1 MCGPDLSR
9 SVERRMFGRGKVG
22 HDGGSDVRGGV
33 VAAIPPVYAPLLQV
47 QRIVLTS
54 EMTLPL
60 VIRKR

>member
-1 MCGPDLSR
+1 
-9 SVERRMFGRGKVG
+9 MFGRGKIG
-22 HDGGSDVRGGV
+22 HEGGSDVRGGV
-33 VAAIPPVYAPLLQV
+33 VAAILPVYAPLLQV